1 MSAAPAQPPAGSPP
15 KSQADRWLCRPG
27 ETCWQQP
34 HASRFGV
41 LIDAAAYFQAV
52 REAMIA
58 AEREIVILAWEFHTK
73 AELVRPAASRDAEG
87 RPFGADG
94 WPSRLGDFLIALA
107 EAKPRLEIR
116 IVLWDFAM
124 IYAPEREL
132 IPIFRLPWKGHP
144 RIRLQMDSAHPPAA
158 SQHQKIVVCD
168 DKVAFSGGLDLTANR
183 WDTRE
188 HRADDPRRVNPAGD
202 AYGPFHDAMAILD
215 GPAAHALGE
224 IARQRW
230 AVASGYDSPAPTDG
244 LAADPWPRSVT
255 PLLRDVHPA
264 IARTY
269 PAYRGFPEVREVERL
284 FLESIQAA
292 RHAIYIEQQYFTSA
306 AIGEALERSLTLP
319 NGPDIVIVL
328 PYETSGWLEE
338 STMGVGRVRL
348 QRRLEAADRFGRLRV
363 YQTRVPGGGLDAV
376 KLHAKL
382 MMVDD
387 RLLRIGSAN
396 MSNRSLGLDS
406 ECDIALEAAGED
418 AARIAETVRYV
429 RDDLLAEHL
438 GTDAATVAAAVRRE
452 GGLIAGIESL
462 RAPDGADAR
471 TLIPLTHDVPEWME
485 RLVPDTRKLDPERP
499 IQPDLLL
506 ERFLP
511 ARERVTD
518 ADDAEETA
526 AETADTQVGE
536 VAPGEVAKLRDD
548 SAEAA
553 PAVPN
558 RRPRLRALLRFAAA
572 LTIATLVAL
581 AWSLTPLKDL
591 SNLDAALALAERWA
605 GDPFAPLYAVGVYV
619 IAGLAFVPVTL
630 MVTVTGLVFGPVKG
644 FAVAM
649 LASVV
654 AAAVTFGIGALLG
667 RDLVRRLSGPLIN
680 RISERLSRRGT
691 FTVAL
696 LRMVPVAPFSL
707 INLAAG
713 AIRIRLSDFLAGT
726 VLGMAPGM
734 AALTVF
740 GDRIEAL
747 LRDPS
752 AGRIAL
758 LLLALALVVAV
769 AYATDRWAARR
780 RRRREFLRRQRAG
793 AGPDRHAGGGG

>member
-1 MSAAPAQPPAGSPP
+1 MNAAPARP
-15 KSQADRWLCRPG
+15 QADRLLCRPA

-41 LIDAAAYFQAV
+41 LIDAAGYFQAV

-73 AELVRPAASRDAEG
+73 TELVRPAASHDAEG
-87 RPFGADG
+87 TPYGADG

-183 WDTRE
+183 WDTRA

-202 AYGPFHDAMAILD
+202 VYGPFHDAMAILD
-215 GPAAHALGE
+215 GAAAHALGE

-244 LAADPWPRSVT
+244 LAADPWPASVT
-255 PLLRDVHPA
+255 PLLRDVQPA

-306 AIGEALERSLTLP
+306 AIGEALERSLTLAD
-319 NGPDIVIVL
+319 GPDIVILL

-348 QRRLEAADRFGRLRV
+348 QRRLEAADRHGRLRV
-363 YQTRVPGGGLDAV
+363 YQTRVPGAGLDAV

-387 RLLRIGSAN
+387 RLLRVGSAN

-406 ECDIALEAAGED
+406 ECDIALEAAGDD
-418 AARIAETVRYV
+418 AARIARSVRWV
-429 RDDLLAEHL
+429 RNDLLAEHL
-438 GTDAATVAAAVRRE
+438 DTDVDTVARAIRE
-452 GGLIAGIESL
+452 HGGLIAGIESL
-462 RAPDGADAR
+462 RAPDDADAR

-518 ADDAEETA
+518 ADDAEETE
-526 AETADTQVGE
+526 AEAADTQVGE

-548 SAEAA
+548 SAESA

-572 LTIATLVAL
+572 LSIATLVAL

-591 SNLDAALALAERWA
+591 SNLDAALTLAERWA

-619 IAGLAFVPVTL
+619 VASLAFVPVTL
-630 MVTVTGLVFGPVKG
+630 LVTATGLVFGPIKG
-644 FAVAM
+644 FGVA
-649 LASVV
+649 LVASMV
-654 AAAVTFGIGALLG
+654 AAAVTFAIGSLLG

-713 AIRIRLSDFLAGT
+713 AIRIRLGDFLLGT
-726 VLGMAPGM
+726 MLGMAPGM

-752 AGRIAL
+752 PGRIAL
-758 LLLALALVVAV
+758 VLLALGLVVAV
-769 AYATDRWAARR
+769 AYGTDRWAARR
-780 RRRREFLRRQRAG
+780 RRRREFLRRQREG
-793 AGPDRHAGGGG
+793 ASPSGPGGRRP

>member
-1 MSAAPAQPPAGSPP
+1 MNASPVAPQV
-15 KSQADRWLCRPG
+15 DRPLCRPG

-34 HASRFGV
+34 YARRFGV
-41 LIDAAAYFQAV
+41 LIDAAVYFQAV

-58 AEREIVILAWEFHTK
+58 AEREIMILAWEFHTK
-73 AELVRPAASRDAEG
+73 TELVRPAASHGSEG
-87 RPFGADG
+87 TPYGADG
-94 WPSRLGDFLIALA
+94 WPTRLGDFLIALA

-144 RIRLQMDSAHPPAA
+144 RIHLQMDSAHPPAA

-188 HRADDPRRVNPAGD
+188 HRAGDPRRVNPAGEP
-202 AYGPFHDAMAILD
+202 YGPFHDAMAILD

-230 AVASGYDSPAPTDG
+230 AVASGYDCHAPTDG
-244 LAADPWPRSVT
+244 LAADPWPASVT
-255 PLLRDVHPA
+255 PLLHDVHPA

-292 RHAIYIEQQYFTSA
+292 RHTIYIEQQYFTSA
-306 AIGEALERSLTLP
+306 AIGEALERSLTLAD
-319 NGPDIVIVL
+319 GPDIVIVL

-348 QRRLEAADRFGRLRV
+348 QRRLQAADRFGRLRV

-382 MMVDD
+382 MTVDD

-406 ECDIALEAAGED
+406 ECDIAVEAAGD
-418 AARIAETVRYV
+418 AAERIAEMVAYV
-429 RDDLLAEHL
+429 RNDLLAEHL
-438 GTDAATVAAAVRRE
+438 GTDPATVAAAIQRE
-452 GGLIAGIESL
+452 GGLIGGIESL
-462 RAPDGADAR
+462 RAPEDADGR

-518 ADDAEETA
+518 ADDAEETDAEA
-526 AETADTQVGE
+526 ADVEVGE
-536 VAPGEVAKLRDD
+536 VAPGEVTKLRDD
-548 SAEAA
+548 TADTA

-558 RRPRLRALLRFAAA
+558 RRPRLRALLRFAGA
-572 LTIATLVAL
+572 LSIATLIAL
-581 AWSLTPLKDL
+581 AWSMTPLKDL

-605 GDPFAPLYAVGVYV
+605 GEPFAPLYVIGVYIV
-619 IAGLAFVPVTL
+619 AGLAFVPVTL

-644 FAVAM
+644 FMVAM
-649 LASVV
+649 LASVI
-654 AAAVTFGIGALLG
+654 AAAVTFAIGALLG
-667 RDLVRRLSGPLIN
+667 RDLIRRLSGPLIN

-713 AIRIRLSDFLAGT
+713 AIRIRLGHFLAGT

-747 LRDPS
+747 LREPTP
-752 AGRIAL
+752 GRIAL
-758 LLLALALVVAV
+758 VLLALALVVAV

-780 RRRREFLRRQRAG
+780 RRRREYLRRQRQSVQPRESGGPG
-793 AGPDRHAGGGG
+793 A

>member
-1 MSAAPAQPPAGSPP
+1 MSTAIAS
-15 KSQADRWLCRPG
+15 SQAERRLCRPG

-34 HASRFGV
+34 HAPRFGV
-41 LIDAAAYFQAV
+41 LIDAADYFQAA

-58 AEREIVILAWEFHTK
+58 AEREILILAWEFHTK
-73 AELVRPAASRDAEG
+73 TELVRPAASHDAEG
-87 RPFGADG
+87 TPYGADG

-144 RIRLQMDSAHPPAA
+144 RIHLQMDSAHPPAA

-188 HRADDPRRVNPAGD
+188 HLADDPRRVNPAGEP
-202 AYGPFHDAMAILD
+202 YGPFHDAMAILD
-215 GPAAHALGE
+215 GPAARALGE

-230 AVASGYDSPAPTDG
+230 AVASGYDCHAPTDG
-244 LAADPWPRSVT
+244 LAADPWPASVT
-255 PLLRDVHPA
+255 PLLTDVHPA

-306 AIGEALERSLTLP
+306 AIGEALERSLTLA

-363 YQTRVPGGGLDAV
+363 YQTRVPGAGLDAV

-387 RLLRIGSAN
+387 RLLRVGSAN

-406 ECDIALEAAGED
+406 ECDIALEAAGDD
-418 AARIAETVRYV
+418 AERIAAAVTHQRN
-429 RDDLLAEHL
+429 DLLAEHL
-438 GTDAATVAAAVRRE
+438 GTDADTVAAAVQRE
-452 GGLIAGIESL
+452 GGLIAGIEAL

-518 ADDAEETA
+518 AEAREFGDKRVKLAFEDDEDVQDMRLVLELYTLTFEQINYLWGSLGGKQMPFALY
-526 AETADTQVGE
+526 
-536 VAPGEVAKLRDD
+536 KLRLVEV
-548 SAEAA
+548 EAD
-553 PAVPN
+553 
-558 RRPRLRALLRFAAA
+558 RTR
-572 LTIATLVAL
+572 
-581 AWSLTPLKDL
+581 
-591 SNLDAALALAERWA
+591 
-605 GDPFAPLYAVGVYV
+605 AVG
-619 IAGLAFVPVTL
+619 
-630 MVTVTGLVFGPVKG
+630 
-644 FAVAM
+644 
-649 LASVV
+649 
-654 AAAVTFGIGALLG
+654 
-667 RDLVRRLSGPLIN
+667 
-680 RISERLSRRGT
+680 
-691 FTVAL
+691 
-696 LRMVPVAPFSL
+696 AP
-707 INLAAG
+707 IE
-713 AIRIRLSDFLAGT
+713 T
-726 VLGMAPGM
+726 
-734 AALTVF
+734 
-740 GDRIEAL
+740 IEANEVI
-747 LRDPS
+747 R
-752 AGRIAL
+752 
-758 LLLALALVVAV
+758 
-769 AYATDRWAARR
+769 
-780 RRRREFLRRQRAG
+780 
-793 AGPDRHAGGGG
+793 

>member
-1 MSAAPAQPPAGSPP
+1 MSTPVAAP
-15 KSQADRWLCRPG
+15 QAERRLCRPG
-27 ETCWQQP
+27 QTCWQQP
-34 HASRFGV
+34 HAPRFGV
-41 LIDAAAYFQAV
+41 LIDADGYFQAA

-58 AEREIVILAWEFHTK
+58 AEREILILAWEFHTK
-73 AELVRPAASRDAEG
+73 AELVRPAASHDAEG
-87 RPFGADG
+87 TPYGADG

-107 EAKPRLEIR
+107 DAKPRLEIR

-144 RIRLQMDSAHPPAA
+144 RIHLQMDSAHPPAA

-188 HRADDPRRVNPAGD
+188 HLADDPRRTNPAGD
-202 AYGPFHDAMAILD
+202 AYGPFHDAMAIVD
-215 GPAAHALGE
+215 GAAAHALGE
-224 IARQRW
+224 IARHRW
-230 AVASGYDSPAPTDG
+230 AVASGYDCHAPTDG
-244 LAADPWPRSVT
+244 LAGDPWPASVR
-255 PLLRDVHPA
+255 PLLSDVHPA

-306 AIGEALERSLTLP
+306 AIGQALERSLTLP
-319 NGPDIVIVL
+319 TGPDIVIVL

-348 QRRLEAADRFGRLRV
+348 QRRLEAADRYGRLRV
-363 YQTRVPGGGLDAV
+363 YQTRVPGAGLDAV

-387 RLLRIGSAN
+387 RLLRVGSAN

-406 ECDIALEAAGED
+406 ECDIAVEAAGDD
-418 AARIAETVRYV
+418 ADRIARAVTYQRN
-429 RDDLLAEHL
+429 DLLAEHL
-438 GTDAATVAAAVRRE
+438 GTDTDTVAAAIARE

-462 RAPDGADAR
+462 RAPDDADAR
-471 TLIPLTHDVPEWME
+471 SLIPLTHDVPEWME

-518 ADDAEETA
+518 ADDAEEAEA
-526 AETADTQVGE
+526 ADAQVGE

-548 SAEAA
+548 SAETA

-558 RRPRLRALLRFAAA
+558 QRPRLRALLRFAAT
-572 LTIATLVAL
+572 LSIATLVAL

-605 GDPFAPLYAVGVYV
+605 GEPFAPLYAVGVYV
-619 IAGLAFVPVTL
+619 VAGLAFVPVTL
-630 MVTVTGLVFGPVKG
+630 LVTVTGLVFGPVKG

-654 AAAVTFGIGALLG
+654 AAAVTFAIGALLG
-667 RDLVRRLSGPLIN
+667 RDLIRRLSGPLIN

-696 LRMVPVAPFSL
+696 LRMVPVAPFAL

-747 LRDPS
+747 LRNPTPLQV
-752 AGRIAL
+752 AMA
-758 LLLALALVVAV
+758 LLALVLVVGV
-769 AYATDRWAARR
+769 AYGTDRWAARR
-780 RRRREFLRRQRAG
+780 RRRREFLRRQREGWTPGETGGRG
-793 AGPDRHAGGGG
+793 A

>member
-1 MSAAPAQPPAGSPP
+1 
-15 KSQADRWLCRPG
+15 
-27 ETCWQQP
+27 
-34 HASRFGV
+34 
-41 LIDAAAYFQAV
+41 
-52 REAMIA
+52 
-58 AEREIVILAWEFHTK
+58 
-73 AELVRPAASRDAEG
+73 
-87 RPFGADG
+87 
-94 WPSRLGDFLIALA
+94 
-107 EAKPRLEIR
+107 
-116 IVLWDFAM
+116 
-124 IYAPEREL
+124 
-132 IPIFRLPWKGHP
+132 
-144 RIRLQMDSAHPPAA
+144 MDSAHPPAA

-188 HRADDPRRVNPAGD
+188 HRADDPRRVNPAGE

-224 IARQRW
+224 IGRQRW
-230 AVASGYDSPAPTDG
+230 AVASGYDCNAPTDG
-244 LAADPWPRSVT
+244 LAADPWPDSVT
-255 PLLRDVHPA
+255 PLLRDVSPA

-284 FLESIQAA
+284 FMESIRSA
-292 RHAIYIEQQYFTSA
+292 RQSIYIEQQYFTSG
-306 AIGEALERSLTLP
+306 AIGDALVESLSGDD
-319 NGPDIVIVL
+319 GPEIVVVL

-338 STMGVGRVRL
+338 TTMGVGRVRL
-348 QRRLEAADRFGRLRV
+348 QRRLEAADVHGRLRI
-363 YQTRVPGGGLDAV
+363 YQTLVPGGGLDAV

-382 MMVDD
+382 MFVDD
-387 RLLRIGSAN
+387 RLLRVGSAN

-406 ECDIALEAAGED
+406 ECDIALEAVGVDAG
-418 AARIAETVRYV
+418 RIAAAVDWLRN
-429 RDDLLAEHL
+429 DLLAEHL
-438 GTDAATVAAAVRRE
+438 GTDAETVAAAIDQS
-452 GGLIAGIESL
+452 GSLIAGIESL

-471 TLIPLTHDVPEWME
+471 TLIPLRHDVPEWME

-518 ADDAEETA
+518 ADDAVETD
-526 AETADTQVGE
+526 AEGADAQVGE

-548 SAEAA
+548 SAERA

-558 RRPRLRALLRFAAA
+558 RRPRLRALLRFASA
-572 LTIATLVAL
+572 LTIVTAVAL

-591 SNLDAALALAERWA
+591 SNLDEALALAERWSDA
-605 GDPFAPLYAVGVYV
+605 PLAPLYAVAVYV
-619 IAGLAFVPVTL
+619 VAGLAFVPVTL

-644 FAVAM
+644 FAVA
-649 LASVV
+649 LVASMV
-654 AAAVTFGIGALLG
+654 AAAVTFAIGSLLG

-680 RISERLSRRGT
+680 RISERLSRRGV

-696 LRMVPVAPFSL
+696 LRMVPVAPFTL

-726 VLGMAPGM
+726 VVGMAPGM

-747 LRDPS
+747 LRTPTP
-752 AGRIAL
+752 GRIAL

-769 AYATDRWAARR
+769 AYGTDRWAARR
-780 RRRREFLRRQRAG
+780 RRRREFLRRQREGVAQPERG
-793 AGPDRHAGGGG
+793 GPEA

>member
-1 MSAAPAQPPAGSPP
+1 MSRSQAAP
-15 KSQADRWLCRPG
+15 QADRPLCRPG
-27 ETCWQQP
+27 ETCWRQP
-34 HASRFGV
+34 HAPRFGV
-41 LIDAAAYFQAV
+41 LIDAAGYFQAA

-73 AELVRPAASRDAEG
+73 AELVRPAASHEAEG
-87 RPFGADG
+87 TPYGADG

-107 EAKPRLEIR
+107 EAKRRLEIR

-132 IPIFRLPWKGHP
+132 VPIFRLPWKGHP

-188 HRADDPRRVNPAGD
+188 HLADDPRRVNPAGD
-202 AYGPFHDAMAILD
+202 SYGPFHDAMAIVD
-215 GPAAHALGE
+215 GPAAQALGE
-224 IARQRW
+224 VARQRW
-230 AVASGYDSPAPTDG
+230 AVASGQDCPVPTDG
-244 LAADPWPRSVT
+244 LAVDPWPASVA
-255 PLLRDVHPA
+255 PLLCDVYPA

-284 FLESIQAA
+284 FVESIQAA
-292 RHAIYIEQQYFTSA
+292 RHAIYVEQQYFTSA

-319 NGPDIVIVL
+319 EGPDIVILL
-328 PYETSGWLEE
+328 PYETSGWLQE
-338 STMGVGRVRL
+338 STMGVGRLRL
-348 QRRLEAADRFGRLRV
+348 QRRLEAADRYGRLRV
-363 YQTRVPGGGLDAV
+363 YQTLVPGGELDAV

-387 RLLRIGSAN
+387 RLLRVGSAN
-396 MSNRSLGLDS
+396 MANRSLGLDS
-406 ECDIALEAAGED
+406 ECDIALEAAGPD
-418 AARIAETVRYV
+418 ADRIARAVLWLRN
-429 RDDLLAEHL
+429 DLLAEHL
-438 GTDAATVAAAVRRE
+438 GTDAETVAAAIDRT

-462 RAPDGADAR
+462 RAPKSADAR
-471 TLIPLTHDVPEWME
+471 TLIPLGHDIPEWME

-511 ARERVTD
+511 ARERVSDTDDAVETD
-518 ADDAEETA
+518 AEAADA
-526 AETADTQVGE
+526 QVGE
-536 VAPGEVAKLRDD
+536 VAPGEVAKLRAD
-548 SAEAA
+548 SAETA

-572 LTIATLVAL
+572 LSIATLVVL
-581 AWSLTPLKDL
+581 AWSLTPLKEI
-591 SNLDAALALAERWA
+591 SNLDTALQLAERWA
-605 GDPFAPLYAVGVYV
+605 DDPLAPVYTVAVFVLG
-619 IAGLAFVPVTL
+619 GLAFVPVTA

-654 AAAVTFGIGALLG
+654 AAGVTFGIGALLG

-696 LRMVPVAPFSL
+696 LRMVPVAPFTL

-713 AIRIRLSDFLAGT
+713 AIRIRLGDFVAGT

-752 AGRIAL
+752 PGRIAL
-758 LLLALALVVAV
+758 MLLALVLVVAV
-769 AYATDRWAARR
+769 AYGTDRWAARR
-780 RRRREFLRRQRAG
+780 RRRLEFLRRQRQGWTPGDEGERG
-793 AGPDRHAGGGG
+793 A